1 MRHAIRLLIAIRVG
15 LQLLGTT
22 VVNGVLEGLNSKS
35 STPIWSIQDRLILAI
50 VGRKRL
56 VGKLPF

>member
-22 VVNGVLEGLNSKS
+22 VVNRVLEGLNSKS